1 MTHCVGALIINGA
14 QYAVIVFPLSP
25 AAIRE
30 GPLREAMVFMTVVS
44 LLRDYP
50 DHLTVQSGGL
60 QALAHLL
67 RSGEIFTHLR
77 EGGRGGGGRRRGG
90 GSRRVRQVI
99 ETTHIYIR
107 TWIRSF
113 PSTAILKKPEWYNNW
128 LYSLDSYAAATVV
141 LQDDHRLILDSLERH
156 RDNPAAVVSALS
168 ALEVRKL
175 NTL

>member
-77 EGGRGGGGRRRGG
+77 GGERRREG

>member
-1 MTHCVGALIINGA
+1 M
-14 QYAVIVFPLSP
+14 
-25 AAIRE
+25 
-30 GPLREAMVFMTVVS
+30 
-44 LLRDYP
+44 
-50 DHLTVQSGGL
+50 
-60 QALAHLL
+60 
-67 RSGEIFTHLR
+67 
-77 EGGRGGGGRRRGG
+77 
-90 GSRRVRQVI
+90 RQVI